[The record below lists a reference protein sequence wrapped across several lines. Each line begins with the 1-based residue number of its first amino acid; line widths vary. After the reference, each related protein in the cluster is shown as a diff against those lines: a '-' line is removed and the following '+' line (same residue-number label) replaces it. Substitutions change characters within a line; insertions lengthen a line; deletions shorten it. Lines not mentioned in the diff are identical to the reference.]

1 MLLAYFS
8 EADFM
13 FFILSNFLLL
23 FYFYFS
29 QYYTKNISNLRK
41 SKIKYFIKNY
51 NYINY
56 FKKYN

>member
-13 FFILSNFLLL
+13 FFILSIFLLL

-29 QYYTKNISNLRK
+29 QYYTKNISNSRK

-51 NYINY
+51 NYNNY